1 MGRGQSAAELVE
13 RVLEFR
19 NPCDMIN
26 FMKVGP
32 PAILPILR
40 SDTVGELLARLLLHP
55 ERGYTLTELSTDLGV
70 SLPTVGREID
80 RMLTAG
86 LLVQERV
93 GRARRVSANSA
104 SVLFKPLSEVIALT
118 FGPRPVLEELL
129 AGVDRVEGA
138 MIYGSWAARYLGE
151 AGAEPNDVDVLVI
164 GSPDPDVLFDAAESA
179 RHRLK
184 REVTI
189 RAVPAKAWHQDDPHD
204 PFLRHVKSKPIVQL
218 CLGGQS

>member
-1 MGRGQSAAELVE
+1 MMS
-13 RVLEFR
+13 
-19 NPCDMIN
+19 

-32 PAILPILR
+32 PALLPILR
-40 SDTVGELLARLLLHP
+40 SDTVGELLAQLLLHP
-55 ERGYTLTELSTDLGV
+55 ERGFTLTELSTDLGV
-70 SLPTVGREID
+70 SLPTVVREVD

-104 SVLFKPLSEVIALT
+104 SVLFRPLSEVISLT

-164 GSPDPDVLFDAAESA
+164 GSPDPDVLYDAAEAA

-189 RAVPAKAWHQDDPHD
+189 RAVPSGVWHQLDPQD
-204 PFLRHVKSKPIVQL
+204 PFLRHVKSRPMVRL

>member
-1 MGRGQSAAELVE
+1 
-13 RVLEFR
+13 
-19 NPCDMIN
+19 
-26 FMKVGP
+26 MKVGP

-70 SLPTVGREID
+70 SLPTIGREID

-104 SVLFKPLSEVIALT
+104 SVLFQPLSEIIALT

-129 AGVDRVEGA
+129 AGVDRVDGA

-164 GSPDPDVLFDAAESA
+164 GTPDPDVLFDVAESG

-184 REVTI
+184 RDVTI
-189 RAVPAKAWHQDDPHD
+189 RAVPSKTWHREDLHD
-204 PFLRHVKSKPIVQL
+204 PFLRHVKSRPIVSL